1 MKLDKNVM
9 ISFGL
14 LIIMAALYRAMPGRI
29 WGFAPH
35 IAMAIFGGSVI
46 KDRKLAFLLPVLSL
60 FLSDVIYHV
69 LYLNGLTPISGFYS
83 GMIENYILFALLTI
97 IGFAIKETNVA
108 QIFAGAVA
116 GPVLYFLASNFMVWI
131 GGGGLGR
138 PKTFAGLMQCYADG
152 LPFFQT
158 SLYGTFFFSTLLF
171 GGLYLTKRYLVKSPI
186 RTA

>member
-1 MKLDKNVM
+1 MKLDKNIL

-69 LYLNGLTPISGFYS
+69 LYLNGITPIAGFYS

-138 PKTFAGLMQCYADG
+138 PKTLTGLMQCYADG

-171 GGLYLTKRYLVKSPI
+171 GGLYLTKRFLVKSPI